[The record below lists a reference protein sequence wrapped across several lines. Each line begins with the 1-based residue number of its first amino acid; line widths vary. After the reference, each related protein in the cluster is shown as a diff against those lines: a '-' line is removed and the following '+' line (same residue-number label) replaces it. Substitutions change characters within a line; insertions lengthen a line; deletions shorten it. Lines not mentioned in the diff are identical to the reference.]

1 MAEMVEYGEL
11 SFKVVRLELAG
22 QEILARA
29 SNIMMGPCGL

>member
-1 MAEMVEYGEL
+1 MVEYGEL

-29 SNIMMGPCGL
+29 ASNIMLGPCGL